1 MALKGIVPTGRAGV
15 PGRYPATTSRA
26 GAVRPTGVL
35 FPGAALIAEAIPP
48 TVHLA
53 LTAGPPHSEVQLIR
67 VRPHLTEVLQ
77 VTVVRARV
85 IPLPAVPDTGVQ
97 EAARVAPVPSGVPRH
112 RQGLP
117 EHVLQEEG
125 AGRNKFSPPT
135 KQS

>member
-1 MALKGIVPTGRAGV
+1 MALKGTVPTGRAGV
-15 PGRYPATTSRA
+15 PGRYPATTARA
-26 GAVRPTGVL
+26 GATRPTVAL
-35 FPGAALIAEAIPP
+35 CPGAALITEVIPP

-53 LTAGPPHSEVQLIR
+53 LTAGPPHSEVQLIH

-77 VTVVRARV
+77 VTAVRARV

-97 EAARVAPVPSGVPRH
+97 EAARAAPVLSGVPRH

-125 AGRNKFSPPT
+125 AGRNKISSPT